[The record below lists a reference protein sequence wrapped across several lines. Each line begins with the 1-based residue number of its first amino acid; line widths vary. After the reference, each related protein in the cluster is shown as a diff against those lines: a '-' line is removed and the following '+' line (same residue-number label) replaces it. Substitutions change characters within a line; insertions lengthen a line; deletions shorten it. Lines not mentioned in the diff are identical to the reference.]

1 MLTWTGPNQRSAVS
15 KHGTESFSCIRFVRI
30 VALIGCGVLASSQSI
45 ASKGGCGELLR
56 LKWVHGA

>member
-1 MLTWTGPNQRSAVS
+1 MHKVC
-15 KHGTESFSCIRFVRI
+15 EI
-30 VALIGCGVLASSQSI
+30 VALIGCGVLASNQSI